1 MIVQSS
7 DLQNINKFRSLN
19 DQLTESTT
27 LISESQQQK
36 EALEDAMNE
45 LELADEDEKIYFLI
59 GSIYCKIS
67 IEQARQEMSNQVEQ
81 LVKSMEETS
90 KSISSLTSQMTA
102 LKGILY
108 SKFGD
113 SINLERDE

>member
-1 MIVQSS
+1 VIVQSS

-36 EALEDAMNE
+36 EALEDAINE
-45 LELADEDEKIYFLI
+45 LELADEDEKIDFLI

-67 IEQARQEMSNQVEQ
+67 IEQARQEMSDQVEQ
-81 LVKSMEETS
+81 LVKSMDETS
-90 KSISSLTSQMTA
+90 LHNFTNDFFEECSLFQIWRFYQS
-102 LKGILY
+102 
-108 SKFGD
+108 
-113 SINLERDE
+113 